1 MLGVFERRIIVYVSN
16 LKAKRARKHRLMALA
31 VLAIALI
38 PFAWVNAQIAESV
51 GTIQLDRSYAC
62 SLEGA
67 TCRGSFGNIVVR
79 RLAVQP

>member
-1 MLGVFERRIIVYVSN
+1 MYISN

-67 TCRGSFGNIVVR
+67 ICRGSFGNIVVR
-79 RLAVQP
+79 RQAMQS